1 MKEGFSVTIRTEEK
15 SELNIG
21 VFDVTIRVGDPCL
34 ICRNGKE
41 KVRLEVETRLGRRHR
56 VSLKVNPRAT
66 VRTQAVTSFSGGVD
80 SLPAPPGSPDFARRT
95 LSLTRETIPLTR
107 PSSSRVL
114 ARWYCLQ
121 HPFLR

>member
-66 VRTQAVTSFSGGVD
+66 VRTQAVTSFSGEWTAF
-80 SLPAPPGSPDFARRT
+80 LPRLVRLILQGEPSP
-95 LSLTRETIPLTR
+95 
-107 PSSSRVL
+107 
-114 ARWYCLQ
+114 
-121 HPFLR
+121 